1 MSRLQ
6 ESRQAASNLGERHRA
21 WTEERPEMSTV
32 QGGDLT
38 FLSFISLFYFILKN
52 SAECCHGVSGYVS
65 VNGE

>member
-6 ESRQAASNLGERHRA
+6 ESRQAASNLGKRHRA
-21 WTEERPEMSTV
+21 RTEERPEMSTV

-38 FLSFISLFYFILKN
+38 FLSFIYFILKN
-52 SAECCHGVSGYVS
+52 NAECGHGVSSYVS